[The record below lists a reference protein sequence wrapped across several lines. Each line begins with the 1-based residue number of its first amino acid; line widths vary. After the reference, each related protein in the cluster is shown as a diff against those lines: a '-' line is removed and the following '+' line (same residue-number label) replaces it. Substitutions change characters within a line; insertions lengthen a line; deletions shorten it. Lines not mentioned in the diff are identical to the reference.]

1 MNALLEARDL
11 SLSIGGAPILR
22 NLSFALDR
30 GRTLGLVGESGS
42 GKSMT
47 ALSVIGLT
55 PANGKRS
62 GSLRFNGTEL
72 VGLDEAAYGDLR
84 GRHLSMAF
92 QEPMTALNPLQPI
105 GMQVAEVFM
114 RHDGASKTEALE
126 RAAAVLERVELPNA
140 AFPLSRYPFELSG
153 GQRQRVVIAIA
164 VALRPSLLIADEP
177 TTALDVTTE
186 AKILALLKRLCV
198 EDDMALLFV
207 SHDLAAVAQLADDIA
222 IMKDGEIVESGG
234 ALALFSSMQHPYSRA
249 LRDASRM
256 EGLKSAAVGEARD
269 EKAVLEVQNLSRDY
283 TQPRSSFWKAPAT
296 FRAVDDV
303 SFSLYPGRSLGL
315 IGESG
320 SGKSTLARAVL
331 GLDAVQGGTVT
342 VGGERFSPASA
353 AEQRALRRRMQA
365 VFQDPYGSFNPRHRI
380 ERIVAEPMY
389 LEETETAAEVRRE
402 RVAAALENVGLSAD
416 DMNKFPHQFSGGQRQ
431 RIAIARALI
440 VSPSI
445 VVLDEATSALDVS
458 VRGQILEL
466 LAFLSERL
474 GVSYLFVSH
483 DLDVVRRVTDQVMI
497 MKDGKIVER
506 GPTERLFAAPE
517 HPYTRSLLEAKPTL
531 DQVLSQRQQDAAHAA
546 E

>member
-1 MNALLEARDL
+1 MSSLLEARDL
-11 SLSIGGAPILR
+11 SLTIGDAPILR
-22 NLSFALDR
+22 NLSFTLEK
-30 GRTLGLVGESGS
+30 GKTLGLVGESGS

-47 ALSVIGLT
+47 ALSLMGLT
-55 PANGKRS
+55 PRNAKRS
-62 GSLRFNGTEL
+62 GSVRLNGTEL
-72 VGLDEAAYGDLR
+72 IGLDEPAYADLR

-105 GMQVAEVFM
+105 GIQVAEVFM
-114 RHDGASKTEALE
+114 RHDGATKAEALK
-126 RAAAVLERVELPNA
+126 RAAEVLERVELPND

-234 ALALFSSMQHPYSRA
+234 ALTLFTSMQHPYSRA
-249 LRDASRM
+249 LRDASRVQDSK
-256 EGLKSAAVGEARD
+256 EAVAPQEEKPVLKVD
-269 EKAVLEVQNLSRDY
+269 NLTRDY
-283 TQPRSSFWKAPAT
+283 TLPRSSFWKAPAT

-303 SFSLYPGRSLGL
+303 SFSLHAGQSLGL
-315 IGESG
+315 VGESG
-320 SGKSTLARAVL
+320 SGKSTLVRAVL

-365 VFQDPYGSFNPRHRI
+365 VFQDPYGSFNPRHRV
-380 ERIVAEPMY
+380 ERIVAEPLY
-389 LEETETAAEVRRE
+389 LEETETAAEARRE
-402 RVAAALENVGLSAD
+402 RVAASLENVGLSAD
-416 DMNKFPHQFSGGQRQ
+416 DMQKYPHEFSGGQRQ

-466 LAFLSERL
+466 LGSLSARL

-483 DLDVVRRVTDQVMI
+483 DLDVVRRVTDDVMI
-497 MKDGKIVER
+497 MKDGKVVER
-506 GPTERLFAAPE
+506 GPTARLFAAPE

-531 DQVLSQRQQDAAHAA
+531 DQVLSQRQQDTVHAA